1 MPTTKDTIA
10 EMFARAQFVSDL
22 GIEVVRVGD
31 DEVETTMAITSR
43 HLQQHGVV
51 HAGVIGTI
59 ADHTAGAA
67 GALHLDATQS
77 VVSIEYK
84 VNLLRPAVGDRLRC
98 VGRALKPGRTVS
110 VAEAEVFAQQAA
122 ADRGVAEKLVAK
134 ATVTLAVT
142 DRPLLPSNPS
152 NSRSPGV

>member
-1 MPTTKDTIA
+1 MTTISKDTIA
-10 EMFARAQFVSDL
+10 QMFSRAHFVKDV
-22 GIEVVRVGD
+22 GIEVLSV
-31 DEVETTMAITSR
+31 DEARVETTLAVAER

-51 HAGVIGTI
+51 HAGVIGTM

-84 VNLLRPAVGDRLRC
+84 VNLLRPAIGERLRC
-98 VGRALKPGRTVS
+98 VAVPIKAGRTVS
-110 VAEAEVFAQQAA
+110 VAEAEVFAQKT
-122 ADRGVAEKLVAK
+122 DDDGKMVEKLVAK

-142 DRPLLPSNPS
+142 DRPLLPP
-152 NSRSPGV
+152 PA

>member
-1 MPTTKDTIA
+1 MPPTKEIIA
-10 EMFARAQFVSDL
+10 EMFARARFVADL
-22 GIEVVRVGD
+22 GIEVVDVDSGR
-31 DEVETTMAITSR
+31 VETRMQIEPR

-67 GALHLDATQS
+67 GALHLDASQS

-84 VNLLRPAVGDRLRC
+84 VNLLRPAVGDSLRC
-98 VGRALKPGRTVS
+98 VAKPLKPGRTVS
-110 VAEAEVFAQQAA
+110 VAEAEVFAQKTEAN
-122 ADRGVAEKLVAK
+122 GVTEKLVAK

-142 DRPLLPSNPS
+142 DRPLLP
-152 NSRSPGV
+152 G